1 MSIYGFKMNYLIR
14 IIILTLGGLISNIA
28 ISETLAI
35 DAQERGI
42 NSTCTSY
49 LGQIE
54 ESYGLNGLNI
64 TFAHPSDPSLL
75 PSLHISTKNYN
86 NGSSTFSATLSPDGD
101 HCYISTV
108 VVTSVNNQSC
118 EEITSL
124 KKEEIPSLNDTTY
137 ADNVFTILTPPD
149 NNYQLILTV
158 TGEYGCMMTE
168 TRMLWPGK

>member
-1 MSIYGFKMNYLIR
+1 MNYLIR

-42 NSTCTSY
+42 NSTCSSY

-54 ESYGLNGLNI
+54 ESYNLNGLNI

-75 PSLHISTKNYN
+75 PSLHISTKKYN

-101 HCYISTV
+101 YCYISTV
-108 VVTSVNNQSC
+108 VVTSVNNQNC
-118 EEITSL
+118 KEITSL
-124 KKEEIPSLNDTTY
+124 KKEESPSLNVTTY
-137 ADNVFTILTPPD
+137 ADGVFTILTPPD
-149 NNYQLILTV
+149 SSYQLILTV
-158 TGEYGCMMTE
+158 TGENGCTMTE

>member
-42 NSTCTSY
+42 NSTCASY

-101 HCYISTV
+101 YCYISTV

-124 KKEEIPSLNDTTY
+124 KKEESPSLKETTY
-137 ADNVFTILTPPD
+137 ADGTFTILTPPD
-149 NNYQLILTV
+149 NSYQLILTV
-158 TGEYGCMMTE
+158 TGENGCTMTE

>member
-1 MSIYGFKMNYLIR
+1 MNYLIKL
-14 IIILTLGGLISNIA
+14 IILTLGGLIANIA

-42 NSTCTSY
+42 NSTCASY

-101 HCYISTV
+101 YCYLSTV

-124 KKEEIPSLNDTTY
+124 KKEESPSLNDTTY
-137 ADNVFTILTPPD
+137 ADGVFTILTPPD
-149 NNYQLILTV
+149 NSYQLILTV
-158 TGEYGCMMTE
+158 TGENGCTMTE

>member
-1 MSIYGFKMNYLIR
+1 MNYLTKL
-14 IIILTLGGLISNIA
+14 IILTLGGLITNIA
-28 ISETLAI
+28 ISATLTN

-42 NSTCTSY
+42 NSTCVSY

-54 ESYGLNGLNI
+54 ESYDLNGLNI

-101 HCYISTV
+101 YCYLSTV
-108 VVTSVNNQSC
+108 IVTSVNNQNC

-124 KKEEIPSLNDTTY
+124 KKEASPSLNETTY
-137 ADNVFTILTPPD
+137 ADGVFTILTPPD
-149 NNYQLILTV
+149 NKYQLILT
-158 TGEYGCMMTE
+158 TSGENGCVMTE

>member
-1 MSIYGFKMNYLIR
+1 MNYLIKL
-14 IIILTLGGLISNIA
+14 IILTLGGLITNIA
-28 ISETLAI
+28 ISETLVI

-42 NSTCTSY
+42 NSTCASY

-64 TFAHPSDPSLL
+64 TFAHPSDPSFF

-101 HCYISTV
+101 YCYLSTV

-118 EEITSL
+118 EDITSL
-124 KKEEIPSLNDTTY
+124 KKEESPSLNDTTY
-137 ADNVFTILTPPD
+137 ADGVFTILTPPD
-149 NNYQLILTV
+149 NSYQLILTV
-158 TGEYGCMMTE
+158 TGENGCTMTE

>member
-1 MSIYGFKMNYLIR
+1 MNYLIKL
-14 IIILTLGGLISNIA
+14 IILTFGGFIANIA
-28 ISETLAI
+28 ISETLVI

-42 NSTCTSY
+42 NSTCASY

-86 NGSSTFSATLSPDGD
+86 NGSSTFSATLTPDGD
-101 HCYISTV
+101 YCYISTV

-124 KKEEIPSLNDTTY
+124 KKEESPSLKETTY
-137 ADNVFTILTPPD
+137 ADGVFTILTPLD
-149 NNYQLILTV
+149 NSYQLILTI
-158 TGEYGCMMTE
+158 TGENGCTMTE

>member
-1 MSIYGFKMNYLIR
+1 MNYLIKL
-14 IIILTLGGLISNIA
+14 IILTLSGLITNIA

-42 NSTCTSY
+42 NSTCASY

-54 ESYGLNGLNI
+54 ESYSLNGLNI
-64 TFAHPSDPSLL
+64 TFAHLSDPSLL

-101 HCYISTV
+101 YCYLSTV
-108 VVTSVNNQSC
+108 IVTSVNNQNC
-118 EEITSL
+118 AEIASL
-124 KKEEIPSLNDTTY
+124 KKEESPSLNETTY
-137 ADNVFTILTPPD
+137 ADGAFTILTPPD
-149 NNYQLILTV
+149 NKYQLILT
-158 TGEYGCMMTE
+158 TSGENGCMMTE

>member
-1 MSIYGFKMNYLIR
+1 MNYLIKL
-14 IIILTLGGLISNIA
+14 IILTLGALITNIA

-35 DAQERGI
+35 DAKERGI
-42 NSTCTSY
+42 NSTCASY

-54 ESYGLNGLNI
+54 ESYSLNGLNI
-64 TFAHPSDPSLL
+64 TFAHLSDPSLL

-101 HCYISTV
+101 YCYLSTV
-108 VVTSVNNQSC
+108 IVTSVNNQNC

-124 KKEEIPSLNDTTY
+124 KKEESPSLNDTTY
-137 ADNVFTILTPPD
+137 ADGAFTILTPPD
-149 NNYQLILTV
+149 NKYQLILT
-158 TGEYGCMMTE
+158 TSGENGCMMTE

>member
-1 MSIYGFKMNYLIR
+1 
-14 IIILTLGGLISNIA
+14 
-28 ISETLAI
+28 LAI

-42 NSTCTSY
+42 NSTCASY

-101 HCYISTV
+101 YCYLSTV

-124 KKEEIPSLNDTTY
+124 KKEESPSLNETTY
-137 ADNVFTILTPPD
+137 ADGVFTILTPLE
-149 NNYQLILTV
+149 NSYQLILTV
-158 TGEYGCMMTE
+158 TGKDGCTMTE

>member
-1 MSIYGFKMNYLIR
+1 MNYLIKL
-14 IIILTLGGLISNIA
+14 IILTLGGLFTNIA

-42 NSTCTSY
+42 NSTCASY

-101 HCYISTV
+101 YCYLSTV
-108 VVTSVNNQSC
+108 IVTSVNNQSC
-118 EEITSL
+118 KEITSL
-124 KKEEIPSLNDTTY
+124 KKEESPSLNDTTY
-137 ADNVFTILTPPD
+137 ADGAYTILTPTD
-149 NNYQLILTV
+149 NSYQLILTI
-158 TGEYGCMMTE
+158 TGENGCTMTE
-168 TRMLWPGK
+168 TRMLWPGR

>member
-1 MSIYGFKMNYLIR
+1 MSIYGFKINYLIKL
-14 IIILTLGGLISNIA
+14 IILTFGGFIANIA

-42 NSTCTSY
+42 NSTCASY

-54 ESYGLNGLNI
+54 ESYSLNGLNI
-64 TFAHPSDPSLL
+64 TFAHPIDPSLL

-101 HCYISTV
+101 YCYISTV

-124 KKEEIPSLNDTTY
+124 KKEESPSLEETTY
-137 ADNVFTILTPPD
+137 ADGLFTILTPLD
-149 NNYQLILTV
+149 NSYQLILTV
-158 TGEYGCMMTE
+158 TGENGCTMTE

>member
-1 MSIYGFKMNYLIR
+1 MNYLIKL
-14 IIILTLGGLISNIA
+14 IILTLGGLITNIA
-28 ISETLAI
+28 ISETLTI
-35 DAQERGI
+35 NAQERGI

-64 TFAHPSDPSLL
+64 TFAHPSNPSLF

-101 HCYISTV
+101 YCYLSTV
-108 VVTSVNNQSC
+108 IVTSVNNQNC

-124 KKEEIPSLNDTTY
+124 KKEESPSLNDTTY
-137 ADNVFTILTPPD
+137 GDGVFTILTPQD
-149 NNYQLILTV
+149 NEYQIILTV
-158 TGEYGCMMTE
+158 TGENGCTMTE

>member
-1 MSIYGFKMNYLIR
+1 MNYLIKL
-14 IIILTLGGLISNIA
+14 IILTLGGLITNIA
-28 ISETLAI
+28 ISETLTI

-42 NSTCTSY
+42 NSTCASY

-54 ESYGLNGLNI
+54 ESYSLNGLNI
-64 TFAHPSDPSLL
+64 TFAHLSDPSLL

-101 HCYISTV
+101 YCYLSTV
-108 VVTSVNNQSC
+108 IVTSVNNQNC

-124 KKEEIPSLNDTTY
+124 KKEESPSLNETTY
-137 ADNVFTILTPPD
+137 ADGVFTILTPPD
-149 NNYQLILTV
+149 NKYQLILT
-158 TGEYGCMMTE
+158 TSGENGCMMTE

>member
-1 MSIYGFKMNYLIR
+1 MNYLIKL
-14 IIILTLGGLISNIA
+14 IILTLGGLITNIA
-28 ISETLAI
+28 ISTTLAN

-42 NSTCTSY
+42 NSTCVSY

-86 NGSSTFSATLSPDGD
+86 NGSSTFSATLSPNGD
-101 HCYISTV
+101 YCYLSAVI
-108 VVTSVNNQSC
+108 VTSVNNQSC

-124 KKEEIPSLNDTTY
+124 KKEESPSLNATTY
-137 ADNVFTILTPPD
+137 ADGVFTILTPPD
-149 NNYQLILTV
+149 NKYQLILTNS
-158 TGEYGCMMTE
+158 GKNGCTMTE

>member
-1 MSIYGFKMNYLIR
+1 MNYLIR
-14 IIILTLGGLISNIA
+14 IIILTLGCLISNIA

-54 ESYGLNGLNI
+54 KSYGLNGLNI

-124 KKEEIPSLNDTTY
+124 KKEESSSLKETTY
-137 ADNVFTILTPPD
+137 ADGAFTILTPPD
-149 NNYQLILTV
+149 NNYQLILTI
-158 TGEYGCMMTE
+158 TGENSCTMTE
-168 TRMLWPGK
+168 TRMLWPGR

>member
-1 MSIYGFKMNYLIR
+1 MNYFIKL
-14 IIILTLGGLISNIA
+14 IILTLGGLITNIA
-28 ISETLAI
+28 ISETLTI

-42 NSTCTSY
+42 NSTCASY

-54 ESYGLNGLNI
+54 ESYSLNGLNI
-64 TFAHPSDPSLL
+64 TFAHLSDPSLL

-101 HCYISTV
+101 YCYLSTI

-124 KKEEIPSLNDTTY
+124 KKEESPSLNDTTY
-137 ADNVFTILTPPD
+137 ADGAYTILIPPD
-149 NNYQLILTV
+149 NSYQLILTI
-158 TGEYGCMMTE
+158 TGENGCTMTE
-168 TRMLWPGK
+168 TRMLWPGR

>member
-1 MSIYGFKMNYLIR
+1 MNYLIKL
-14 IIILTLGGLISNIA
+14 IILTLSGLITNIA

-35 DAQERGI
+35 DAQQRGV

-64 TFAHPSDPSLL
+64 TFAHSSDPSLL

-101 HCYISTV
+101 YCYLSTV
-108 VVTSVNNQSC
+108 IVTSVNNQNC

-124 KKEEIPSLNDTTY
+124 KKEESPSLNETTY
-137 ADNVFTILTPPD
+137 ADGVFTILTPPD
-149 NNYQLILTV
+149 NKYQLILT
-158 TGEYGCMMTE
+158 TSGEKGCTMTE

>member
-1 MSIYGFKMNYLIR
+1 MSIYGFKMNYLIKL
-14 IIILTLGGLISNIA
+14 IILTLGGLIANIA

-42 NSTCTSY
+42 NSTCASY

-64 TFAHPSDPSLL
+64 TFAHLSDPSLL

-86 NGSSTFSATLSPDGD
+86 NGGSTFSATLTPDGD
-101 HCYISTV
+101 YCYLSTV

-124 KKEEIPSLNDTTY
+124 KKEESPSLKETTY
-137 ADNVFTILTPPD
+137 ADGAFIILTPPD
-149 NNYQLILTV
+149 NIYQLILTV
-158 TGEYGCMMTE
+158 TGENGCTMTE
-168 TRMLWPGK
+168 TRMLWPGR

>member
-1 MSIYGFKMNYLIR
+1 MNYLIR
-14 IIILTLGGLISNIA
+14 IIILTLGGFIANIA

-101 HCYISTV
+101 YCYLSTV
-108 VVTSVNNQSC
+108 VVTSANNQSC

-124 KKEEIPSLNDTTY
+124 KKEESPSLKETTY
-137 ADNVFTILTPPD
+137 ADGVYTILTPPD
-149 NNYQLILTV
+149 NSYQLILTAA
-158 TGEYGCMMTE
+158 GENSCTMTE